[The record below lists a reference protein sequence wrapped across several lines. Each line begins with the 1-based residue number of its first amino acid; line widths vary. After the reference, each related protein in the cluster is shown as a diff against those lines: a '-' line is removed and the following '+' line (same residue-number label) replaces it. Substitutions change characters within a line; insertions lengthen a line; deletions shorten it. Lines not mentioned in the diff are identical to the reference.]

1 MMPERV
7 LLMRVREDTLM
18 EATIVLV
25 LFVTFLVGG
34 MTLALAMGY
43 RSIEESR
50 IEQSHER
57 HVQPAPVAYV
67 VAGRGFFENAADRMP
82 GSPAITF
89 DDALLAEL
97 ERHVRAE
104 QAVVSQFVH
113 FPSVDSLYS
122 SSGTSLRSH

>member
-1 MMPERV
+1 MKPERV
-7 LLMRVREDTLM
+7 LLMGFREDTTM

-25 LFVTFLVGG
+25 LFFTFLVGG
-34 MTLALAMGY
+34 MMLALAMGY

-50 IEQSHER
+50 IEQRPER

-67 VAGRGFFENAADRMP
+67 VAGHGFFESAADRMP
-82 GSPAITF
+82 ASPAITF
-89 DDALLAEL
+89 DDALLAQL
-97 ERHVRAE
+97 EQHVRAE

-122 SSGTSLRSH
+122 SSGTSLRAH